1 MRKTPIDLYRMGNAT
16 SSRIDNIRS
25 QDIETYEEDG
35 DIWVIA
41 GSGEISTFAAQGV
54 GNNWWKLDRGTD
66 IYNELRLVNYYSNHW
81 LWEPS
86 YTMRIEDY
94 KTRLR
99 LVSEAFYK
107 VN

>member
-1 MRKTPIDLYRMGNAT
+1 MGNAT

-25 QDIETYEEDG
+25 KDIETSEEDG
-35 DIWVIA
+35 DIWVVA
-41 GSGEISTFAAQGV
+41 GSGGISTFAVQGV
-54 GNNWWKLDRGTD
+54 GKNWWKLDKGTD
-66 IYNELRLVNYYSNHW
+66 IPNELRLVNDYSNHW

-94 KTRLR
+94 KTALR
-99 LVSEAFYK
+99 LVGEAFYK